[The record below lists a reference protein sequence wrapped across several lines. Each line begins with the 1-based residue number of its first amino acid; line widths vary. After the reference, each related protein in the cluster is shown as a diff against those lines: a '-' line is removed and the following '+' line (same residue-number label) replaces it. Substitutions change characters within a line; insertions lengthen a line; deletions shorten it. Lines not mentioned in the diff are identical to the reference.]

1 MEVTMADDIQQP
13 PDDLKKKESSDL
25 NFVTEELAKMNPWI
39 HRALAIW
46 FLLIATASISWIV
59 QLWPAEGSELPGV
72 LERSYLLL
80 TLLFG
85 LLGGSAHGLGSLMDF
100 RGQRRL
106 FRSWTL
112 WYFMIPILG
121 GIMAFIFYVAIRA
134 GLLTADAT
142 RSINAFGVA
151 AISVLVGLFTD
162 DATNKLAEVFRT
174 MFKTAG
180 KEREGELSPGGPP
193 SKEPG

>member
-1 MEVTMADDIQQP
+1 MADDIQQP

>member
-1 MEVTMADDIQQP
+1 MADDIQQP

-59 QLWPAEGSELPGV
+59 RLWPAEGSELPGV

-112 WYFMIPILG
+112 WYFMLPVLG

>member
-1 MEVTMADDIQQP
+1 MEVPMADDNQQP

-39 HRALAIW
+39 HRALGIW
-46 FLLIATASISWIV
+46 FLLIATVSISWIV

-112 WYFMIPILG
+112 WYFMLPILG
-121 GIMAFIFYVAIRA
+121 GIMAFIFYVAVRA
-134 GLLTADAT
+134 GFITADAT
-142 RSINAFGVA
+142 RSINVFGVA